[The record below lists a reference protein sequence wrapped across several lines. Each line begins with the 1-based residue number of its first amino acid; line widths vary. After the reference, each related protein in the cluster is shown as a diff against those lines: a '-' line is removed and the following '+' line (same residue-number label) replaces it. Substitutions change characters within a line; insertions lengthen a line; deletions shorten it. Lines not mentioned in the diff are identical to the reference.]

1 MRRKTQFYDGQP
13 CRRCGSTKRY
23 VSYRACVK
31 CELLKAVQ
39 NKEAGIAAERTRR
52 TYAKHTAKQK
62 ARVQKWKRENPGK
75 TSENT
80 ANRRAAKRKRTP
92 AWLTEDQRRQMRR
105 MYEEAARRT
114 RETGVKWQVDH
125 IVPLLGNGVCGLHV
139 PWNLQLLT
147 GLENQKKGNKILAE
161 AAHQSP
167 D

>member
-31 CELLKAVQ
+31 CALLKSIKNRA
-39 NKEAGIAAERTRR
+39 AGLSAERTRR
-52 TYAKHTAKQK
+52 AYAKHTAKHK
-62 ARVQKWKRENPGK
+62 ARIQKWKLENPDK
-75 TSENT
+75 TAEST
-80 ANRRAAKRKRTP
+80 ARRRAAKLKRTP
-92 AWLTEDQRRQMRR
+92 AWLTKDQRRQMRR
-105 MYEEAARRT
+105 LYEEAARRT

-161 AAHQSP
+161 AADQSP
-167 D
+167 N